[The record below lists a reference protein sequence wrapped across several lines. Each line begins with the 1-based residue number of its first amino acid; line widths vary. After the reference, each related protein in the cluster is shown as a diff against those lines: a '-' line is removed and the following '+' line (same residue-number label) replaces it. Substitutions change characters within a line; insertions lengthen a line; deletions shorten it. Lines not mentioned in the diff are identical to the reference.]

1 MAQSGPAPLH
11 GRHRDKDGQ
20 VSKKHGNTLIGTLR
34 HTYGSHFAQGCG
46 DHEKLSDVLHKLD
59 EPSLRQ
65 LILATPEAGAPTEAA

>member
-1 MAQSGPAPLH
+1 MASSGPAPLH
-11 GRHRDKDGQ
+11 GRHRDKNGQ

-34 HTYGSHFAQGCG
+34 ETYGKHFAQGCD

-65 LILATPEAGAPTEAA
+65 LVLDTQHAASPTEAE